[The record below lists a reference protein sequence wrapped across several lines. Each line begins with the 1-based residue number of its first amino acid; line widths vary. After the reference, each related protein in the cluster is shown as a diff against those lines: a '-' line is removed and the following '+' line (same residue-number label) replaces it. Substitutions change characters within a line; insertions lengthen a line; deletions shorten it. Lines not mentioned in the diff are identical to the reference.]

1 MDPEETFWGF
11 CTAVQSGS
19 YDEAR
24 DAARDYSDWLHS
36 GGFCVEDSCG
46 DRVVILDV
54 ERDRFGVAVGG
65 GMVVDT
71 WRDASAEAARMR
83 KADAQR
89 CADQARADMGEAQE
103 RNACRGDQ

>member
-1 MDPEETFWGF
+1 MDPEEAFWAF
-11 CTAVQSGS
+11 CTAVKCGS
-19 YDEAR
+19 YEDAR
-24 DAARDYSDWLHS
+24 DAARSYGDWLRN
-36 GGFCVEDSCG
+36 GGYCIEDSCG

-65 GMVVDT
+65 GMVVDC
-71 WRDASAEAARMR
+71 WRDAGAEAARMM

-89 CADQARADMGEAQE
+89 CADQAREATGEAQE